1 MGRERIGIM
10 GGTLDPVHMGH
21 IRMALT
27 ALEQARLD
35 RVLMLPSGNPPHKA
49 GVTPA
54 ADRWRM
60 LTTAC
65 AALPEE
71 YASRLE
77 PSRVEMDR
85 TGTIY
90 TVDTL
95 SILKEKY
102 PKAELFYLIGTD
114 TLMELKNWREYG
126 TVLRLTRFL
135 VCPRSSRYTADE
147 LSAERDRLTMLGGRI
162 EWLDMDVLDV
172 SSTQIRQAIRNGE
185 PAPHLPAIVQEYAE
199 VCGLYGAITRIPEA
213 GGWLEKLHTALSAK
227 RFAHT
232 LGVAATARRLAL
244 RHGLDVDSAEA
255 AGLLHDCAK
264 CLPLQEMQR
273 IVRSNDLTQ
282 DEGLLESDALLHAI
296 AGAQVARDDYGVTDP
311 VLLDAI
317 RRHTTGAPGMS
328 KLDMAV
334 WLADAIE
341 PTREPYPGLDEL
353 RALADVSL
361 EKAILSSMES
371 TLRYVRKRGKSV
383 HPATMETIAWLRTLP
398 QCQG

>member
-1 MGRERIGIM
+1 MNRERIGIM
-10 GGTLDPVHMGH
+10 GGTLDPVHDGH
-21 IRMALT
+21 LRMAQHALT
-27 ALEQARLD
+27 AARLD
-35 RVLMLPSGNPPHKA
+35 RVLMLPSGNPPHKPHI
-49 GVTPA
+49 TPA
-54 ADRWRM
+54 EHRWRM
-60 LTTAC
+60 LTAAC
-65 AALPEE
+65 AGLKG
-71 YASRLE
+71 LE
-77 PSRVEMDR
+77 PCREEIDR
-85 TGTIY
+85 TGVIF

-95 SILKEKY
+95 TMLREKY
-102 PKAELFYLIGTD
+102 PHADLFYLIGAD

-135 VCPRSSRYTADE
+135 VCPRSSRFTSDE
-147 LSAERDRLTMLGGRI
+147 LAAERDRLAMLGGHI
-162 EWLDMDVLDV
+162 DWLDMDVLDV

-185 PAPHLPAIVQEYAE
+185 PAPHLPVIVQEYAE
-199 VCGLYGAITRIPEA
+199 VCGLYGASPRVPEA
-213 GGWLEKLHTALSAK
+213 SGWLEKLHTSLTAK

-244 RHGLDVDSAEA
+244 RHGLDADRAEA

-264 CLPLQEMQR
+264 CMPLREMQR
-273 IVRSNDLTQ
+273 IVRSHRLTE

-296 AGAQVARDDYGVTDP
+296 AGAQVALDDYGVTDP
-311 VLLDAI
+311 IILDAI

-341 PTREPYPGLDEL
+341 PTREPYPGLEEL

-361 EKAILSSMES
+361 EKAILSSMEN

-383 HPATMETIAWLRTLP
+383 HPATMETIDWLRTLP
-398 QCQG
+398 ECQG